1 MSRKNWVDGVKRLEL
16 GGLGET
22 PGTQSLIF
30 QVEQVSGVDSP
41 ETEKDL
47 DVIDKHE
54 VEEQGEESP
63 KIEVNQEFG
72 KDQDVEET
80 LEEKDTEDR
89 NQATVKRNIQ
99 KPGNFCRI
107 QILLLMK
114 SVEHWI
120 LCNLVA

>member
-1 MSRKNWVDGVKRLEL
+1 VKRLEL

-80 LEEKDTEDR
+80 LEEKDTED
-89 NQATVKRNIQ
+89 
-99 KPGNFCRI
+99 
-107 QILLLMK
+107 
-114 SVEHWI
+114 SVEEPSHCREKHPKTREFLSNPNI
-120 LCNLVA
+120 VVDEVSGTLDLV